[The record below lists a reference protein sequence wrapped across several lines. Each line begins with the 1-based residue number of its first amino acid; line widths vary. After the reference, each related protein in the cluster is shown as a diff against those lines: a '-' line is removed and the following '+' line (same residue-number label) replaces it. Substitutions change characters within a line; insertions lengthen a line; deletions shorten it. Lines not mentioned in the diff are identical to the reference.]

1 MGLGTVGRAI
11 RRCPELCPSSSCCC
25 GAGLIGVP
33 MRVQWRCGAAGQQR
47 GAKETC
53 GDLGHPGGPQVWAQK
68 VPSPGG
74 RKSRGRWCA
83 PSWGCR
89 VNVLAGLGTVH
100 LPVWLVFGTG
110 QVLGSLS
117 AHEIHLGPGFQRGVW
132 GGLCTLGGLL
142 PSHCASLLL
151 CGLSHLTV
159 HRESLAVPPL
169 GSLFSA
175 FCQQGFLPPGNCTWA
190 SCSRMACELFRQPG

>member
-1 MGLGTVGRAI
+1 M
-11 RRCPELCPSSSCCC
+11 
-25 GAGLIGVP
+25 
-33 MRVQWRCGAAGQQR
+33 
-47 GAKETC
+47 
-53 GDLGHPGGPQVWAQK
+53 
-68 VPSPGG
+68 SPGG

-89 VNVLAGLGTVH
+89 VNMLAGLGTVH

-110 QVLGSLS
+110 QVLGSLA

-159 HRESLAVPPL
+159 HRESPAVPPL

-175 FCQQGFLPPGNCTWA
+175 FCQQSFLPPGNCTWA
-190 SCSRMACELFRQPG
+190 SCSRMRVSSSDSQDDVVTPHCQNEWPRCTCSHAVLGSHFICFFS